1 MRQGALQRLVSYV
14 EEVLYEVRFR
24 KGSKGRVAFVSDS
37 VKAILGYRPQ
47 EFLRHP
53 NLWASLLHPD
63 DAAAA
68 AEAPQQLRERPEG
81 LVRVYRMRHKQTG
94 EWRWMEDKVVPR
106 RDRSGQLIGLFGA
119 ARDVTERKQVEAALR
134 ENEERL
140 RMALEAGRMV
150 AWEWDRA
157 TDAMRYSPDAG
168 EVFGFTVATGEA
180 ALAAVHP
187 EDLPAFSTRVR
198 EAAERGG
205 THINEYRLIRPGDG
219 AVLWVQDRVRVSR
232 DADGRVSRVQGV
244 VFDVTERKQVEAALR
259 TSELWFRAVFG
270 SVGEAVFVISPDG
283 CLLDMNPAAE
293 RMFGYTVDEL
303 RGRST
308 EILHV
313 DGRHFEEFRALV
325 AGPFARGEATRFE
338 FDLKR
343 KNGEVFPSD
352 RVVSQLRS
360 PDGEP
365 IGIISVVRDISEQ
378 RKTDRML
385 RESREQFRALS
396 QHLLEAL
403 ELERRHLARGL
414 HDDIGQLLT
423 AVRLNLQ
430 TAQRTTGAETAAGL
444 LNESLAVIDK
454 GIEAVRSLA
463 LDLRPPL
470 LDDVGLTAAL
480 RWYLDRHAARAGL
493 AVNLVTCGLKCR
505 LPGDVETA
513 CFRVAQEAVT
523 NVVRHASAGKVEVEV
538 RCQDGWADL
547 LVRDDGVGFDV
558 PERAQRIESV
568 GLLSMRERVLLLG
581 GEITIDSAPER
592 GTSVWARFPLPKGTA

>member
-1 MRQGALQRLVSYV
+1 VSNV

-24 KGSKGRVAFVSDS
+24 KGTKGRVAFVSDS
-37 VKAILGYRPQ
+37 VSAILGYRPQ

-63 DAAAA
+63 DSAAA
-68 AEAPQQLRERPEG
+68 AEAQQRLPERPEG
-81 LVRVYRMRHKQTG
+81 FVRVYRMRHKQTG
-94 EWRWMEDKVVPR
+94 EWRWMEDKVAPHV
-106 RDRSGQLIGLFGA
+106 DRSGRLIGLFGA
-119 ARDVTERKQVEAALR
+119 ARDVTERKQVEASLR

-157 TDAMRYSPDAG
+157 TDVVRYSPDAG

-180 ALAAVHP
+180 AFAAVHP

-232 DADGRVSRVQGV
+232 DASGRVSRVQGV
-244 VFDVTERKQVEAALR
+244 VFDITERKQALEALR
-259 TSELWFRAVFG
+259 TSELRFRAVFD

-283 CLLDMNPAAE
+283 RFLDVNPSAE
-293 RMFGYTVDEL
+293 RVFGYTADEL

-313 DGRHFEEFRALV
+313 DRQHYEEFLARV
-325 AGPFARGEATRFE
+325 AGPFARGMATRFE

-343 KNGEVFPSD
+343 RNGEVFPTD
-352 RVVSQLRS
+352 RVVSQLRG

-365 IGIISVVRDISEQ
+365 IGIVSVVRDISER
-378 RKTDRML
+378 RKADTIL
-385 RESREQFRALS
+385 RESREQLRALS

-423 AVRLNLQ
+423 AVRLNIQ

-444 LNESLAVIDK
+444 LDEALAVIDK
-454 GIEAVRSLA
+454 GIEAVRGLA

-470 LDDVGLTAAL
+470 LDDVGLAAAL

-493 AVNLVTCGLKCR
+493 AVNLVTCALNCR

-523 NVVRHASAGKVEVEV
+523 NVVRHASARKVEVEV

-547 LVRDDGVGFDV
+547 FIRDDGVGFDV
-558 PERAQRIESV
+558 AERARRTESV
-568 GLLSMRERVLLLG
+568 GLLGMRERVLLLG
-581 GEITIDSAPER
+581 GEITVDSGSER
-592 GTSVWARFPLPKGTA
+592 GTTVWARIPVPKGTA